1 MKKNKGRKQNDRVV
15 IQIIF
20 NTDIPNRLIN
30 TIKSKNNTSL
40 RSQDTV

>member
-1 MKKNKGRKQNDRVV
+1 MKENKGRKQNDRVV